1 MRDVVAMTSS
11 ETIPLPPPRHAGS
24 ISLEQALARRRSVRS
39 FSKRPIP
46 IEAIGQL
53 LWAGQGVTA
62 DGGRRTAP
70 SAGALFGLE
79 TYVACAEYLAHYRV
93 RPHELSVLRR
103 EDVRGALARAAW
115 GQSFVSRAPLV
126 VALTGVLK
134 RIAGKYGE
142 ERGARYLAME
152 AGHAAQNILL
162 QAEALGFVG
171 VPVGAFDDAA
181 MDEVLGRGPEERT
194 LYLLPIGF
202 AA

>member
-1 MRDVVAMTSS
+1 MSS
-11 ETIPLPPPRHAGS
+11 RESISLPPPRHTGS
-24 ISLEQALARRRSVRS
+24 KSLEETLARRRSVRS
-39 FSKRPIP
+39 FSMRPVP

-79 TYVACAEYLAHYRV
+79 TYVACAEYLAHYSV
-93 RPHELSVLRR
+93 GTHELSVLRR

-142 ERGARYLAME
+142 ERGVRYLAME

-162 QAEALGFVG
+162 QGEALGYAG
-171 VPVGAFDDAA
+171 VPVGAFDDAE
-181 MDEVLGRGPEERT
+181 MDEVLGLEPEEHT
-194 LYLLPIGF
+194 LYLLPMGF

>member
-1 MRDVVAMTSS
+1 MTPVES
-11 ETIPLPPPRHAGS
+11 IALPPPRMAGPV
-24 ISLEQALARRRSVRS
+24 SLEEALARRRSVRS
-39 FSKRPIP
+39 FIGRSIP
-46 IEAIGQL
+46 IEAVGQV
-53 LWAGQGVTA
+53 LWAAQGVTGE
-62 DGGRRTAP
+62 GGRRTSP

-79 TYVACAEYLAHYRV
+79 AYVASAEYLAHYQV
-93 RPHELSVLRR
+93 SGHELTVLLR
-103 EDVRGALARAAW
+103 EDVRTALARAAW

-126 VALTGVLK
+126 VALTGILK

-162 QAEALGFVG
+162 QAEALGFAG

-181 MDEVLGRGPEERT
+181 MDAVLGLGPEEQT
-194 LYLLPIGF
+194 LYLLPIGR

>member
-1 MRDVVAMTSS
+1 MTSHD
-11 ETIPLPPPRHAGS
+11 TILLPPPREAGS
-24 ISLEQALARRRSVRS
+24 KSLEETLARRRSVRS

-62 DGGRRTAP
+62 EGGRRTAP

-79 TYVACAEYLAHYRV
+79 IYVACAEYLARYRA
-93 RPHELSVLRR
+93 RTHELSVLRR

-115 GQSFVSRAPLV
+115 SQSFIRRAPLV
-126 VALTGVLK
+126 VALTGVLN

-162 QAEALGFVG
+162 QAEALGYAS
-171 VPVGAFDDAA
+171 VPVGAFDDGAL
-181 MDEVLGRGPEERT
+181 DEVLGLGVEKHT
-194 LYLLPIGF
+194 LYLLPIGI

>member
-1 MRDVVAMTSS
+1 MTSAES
-11 ETIPLPPPRHAGS
+11 IALPPPSDAGS
-24 ISLEQALARRRSVRS
+24 KSLEETLAHRRSQRS
-39 FSKRPIP
+39 FSGRSLP
-46 IEAIGQL
+46 IEATGQL

-79 TYVACAEYLAHYRV
+79 TYAACAEFLAHYRAG
-93 RPHELSVLRR
+93 PHALSVLRR
-103 EDVRGALARAAW
+103 VDVRGALARAAW
-115 GQSFVSRAPLV
+115 GQSFISRAPLV
-126 VALTGVLK
+126 IALTGVLK

-162 QAEALGFVG
+162 QAEALGYAG

-181 MDEVLGRGPEERT
+181 MDAVLGLGPGEHT
-194 LYLLPIGF
+194 LYLLPIGR

>member
-1 MRDVVAMTSS
+1 MTSLNW
-11 ETIPLPPPRHAGS
+11 IALPPPRSTGS
-24 ISLEQALARRRSVRS
+24 KSLEETLAHRRSARS
-39 FSKRPIP
+39 FSGQPIP
-46 IEAIGQL
+46 VEVVGQL
-53 LWAGQGVTA
+53 LWAGQGVTD

-93 RPHELSVLRR
+93 GPHALGVLRR

-115 GQSFVSRAPLV
+115 GQSFLRRAPLV
-126 VALTGVLK
+126 IVLTGVPG

-162 QAEALGFVG
+162 QAEALGHAG
-171 VPVGAFDDAA
+171 VPVGAFEDAA
-181 MDEVLGRGPEERT
+181 VDAVLGLDPGEHT
-194 LYLLPIGF
+194 LYLLPIGR

>member
-1 MRDVVAMTSS
+1 M
-11 ETIPLPPPRHAGS
+11 AGPV
-24 ISLEQALARRRSVRS
+24 SLEEALARRRSVRS
-39 FSKRPIP
+39 FIGRSIP
-46 IEAIGQL
+46 IEAVGQV
-53 LWAGQGVTA
+53 LWAAQGVTGE
-62 DGGRRTAP
+62 GGRRTSP

-79 TYVACAEYLAHYRV
+79 TYVASAEYLAHYQV
-93 RPHELSVLRR
+93 SVHELTVLRR
-103 EDVRGALARAAW
+103 EDVRTALARAAW

-126 VALTGVLK
+126 VALTGILK

-162 QAEALGFVG
+162 QAEALGFAG

-181 MDEVLGRGPEERT
+181 MDAVLGLGPEEQT
-194 LYLLPIGF
+194 LYLLPIGR

>member
-1 MRDVVAMTSS
+1 MTPT
-11 ETIPLPPPRHAGS
+11 ES
-24 ISLEQALARRRSVRS
+24 ISLPMPRKTGSRSLEETLSGRRSVRS

-62 DGGRRTAP
+62 EGGLRTAP

-79 TYVACAEYLAHYRV
+79 TYVACAEYLAQYRP
-93 RPHELSVLRR
+93 RTHELNVLRR

-115 GQSFVSRAPLV
+115 GQSFVRRAPLV
-126 VALTGVLK
+126 VALTGILE

-162 QAEALGFVG
+162 QAEALGYAS

-181 MDEVLGRGPEERT
+181 LDVVLGLGPEEHR
-194 LYLLPIGF
+194 LYLLPIGI